1 MLIHENKEDLI
12 MRKALALVL
21 CGAMAVS
28 MVGCGSSNSGGRRIY
43 QESNGEAGNH
53 WHHFIPYTV
62 CHCTAC
68 RQGAVKRCSLWR
80 VFP

>member
-28 MVGCGSSNSGGRRIY
+28 MVGCGSSNSGKKPVMKQVRN
-43 QESNGEAGNH
+43 QLS
-53 WHHFIPYTV
+53 
-62 CHCTAC
+62 
-68 RQGAVKRCSLWR
+68 
-80 VFP
+80 